1 MNIKALAISV
11 AAGAVTTWATGKV
24 VKELK
29 LPAVAAPLVG
39 TAIGMVVNNA
49 VSRLR

>member
-1 MNIKALAISV
+1 MNIKALAISF
-11 AAGAVTTWATGKV
+11 AAGVATTWVTGKV

-29 LPAVAAPLVG
+29 LPAAAAPLVG
-39 TAIGMVVNNA
+39 AAVGMAVNNA